1 MIQLRKHTQ
10 QRSFMKYGLILG
22 LVWFVRLA
30 LLAFRRGKSPTGEW
44 NGNDCLPSLHSF
56 GVAFGFCVRHWLYS
70 VAYSHY
76 RKRGPMDIGLGL
88 EVPREHKSH
97 IPFIISLRNKIY
109 IFNLFLISKTFVIMV
124 TLR

>member
-1 MIQLRKHTQ
+1 MSVHAFGTGDDGMVHDYVWSWVWYKTAETYAT
-10 QRSFMKYGLILG
+10 RSFMKYGLMLG
-22 LVWFVRLA
+22 LVWFVLLA

-76 RKRGPMDIGLGL
+76 RKRKSDGYWIGFGGPEG
-88 EVPREHKSH
+88 
-97 IPFIISLRNKIY
+97 
-109 IFNLFLISKTFVIMV
+109 T
-124 TLR
+124 